1 MTFSKG
7 MSQISSLHQQ
17 ALKRMDDGDLD
28 GAKKLAYEI
37 LNFSPNYFVSYVASG
52 LLIDVG
58 SALSDEGMVRK
69 GVDLLERDFESIINK
84 RRFAPTAYYNLANGY
99 SAVFNFKLREDR
111 WAACFK
117 KTELD
122 TAIELYR
129 KALGYDI
136 DNPLL
141 ASQIWVNLGNC
152 YDHLG
157 RVLDALECYEKALEL
172 KPDHGMAL
180 GNKGQALLY
189 YARVAGEHQR
199 TFLREAHSLFSHA
212 LKLSV
217 PPEARGHFHAS
228 LARTKKLLAGEDV
241 EEILAKYPGIRIKS
255 GSKFEKFLINFC
267 LKHRLYLNSCNF
279 CKRCSAAVGDTITI
293 KTMLASIN
301 DDSYTKFS
309 SYLNHIKQDYVLY
322 RFLLAL
328 SRWEGID
335 LDFVDRH
342 VTIIDT
348 LDQSIHNV
356 YIQLVKA
363 SFKGF
368 YDILDKIACFINDY
382 LKLGIPETQTY
393 FSNLWYYDVKT
404 KTIAKKI
411 ENTRSLPLN
420 ALFNLHRD
428 LEGRYVSLKRTRHAL
443 THRFVNVRHLVKSE
457 DPNNMTEDT
466 LVNQTL
472 ELARLVRSAI
482 IYLTYFVYVE
492 EMRKKSKAEGLLPSI
507 YAQAVPARIKSIRP
521 RQRIQVE
528 ANDPNRALD

>member
-1 MTFSKG
+1 MSK
-7 MSQISSLHQQ
+7 ISSLHQQ
-17 ALKRMDDGDLD
+17 VLKSMDNGDLD
-28 GAKKLAYEI
+28 GAKKLVYEI

-58 SALSDEGMVRK
+58 SARKDEGMVRK

-99 SAVFNFKLREDR
+99 YVVFNFKLRADP

-117 KTELD
+117 KTELN

-141 ASQIWVNLGNC
+141 ASKIWVNLGNC

-199 TFLREAHSLFSHA
+199 TFLREAHSLFSQA
-212 LKLSV
+212 LKLSI
-217 PPEARGHFHAS
+217 PPEARGQFHAS

-241 EEILAKYPGIRIKS
+241 ENILAKYPAIRIKAE
-255 GSKFEKFLINFC
+255 SKFEQFLINFC
-267 LKHRLYLNSCNF
+267 LKHRLYLNSCSF

-293 KTMLASIN
+293 KTMIASIN

-322 RFLLAL
+322 RFLLVL
-328 SRWEGID
+328 SRWEGIN
-335 LDFVDRH
+335 LDFVDGH

-348 LDQSIHNV
+348 LDQSLHNV

-368 YDILDKIACFINDY
+368 YDILDKIACFINEY
-382 LKLGIPETQTY
+382 LKLGIPETKTY

-404 KTIAKKI
+404 ETITKKTITKKI

-428 LEGRYVSLKRTRHAL
+428 LEGRYVKLKRTRNAL
-443 THRFVNVRHLVKSE
+443 THRFVNVRHQVKSE

-472 ELARLVRSAI
+472 ELAGLVRNAI

-492 EMRKKSKAEGLLPSI
+492 EMRKKSKAEGFLPPI
-507 YAQAVPARIKSIRP
+507 YAQAVPDKIKSIRP

-528 ANDPNRALD
+528 ANDPNRTLD